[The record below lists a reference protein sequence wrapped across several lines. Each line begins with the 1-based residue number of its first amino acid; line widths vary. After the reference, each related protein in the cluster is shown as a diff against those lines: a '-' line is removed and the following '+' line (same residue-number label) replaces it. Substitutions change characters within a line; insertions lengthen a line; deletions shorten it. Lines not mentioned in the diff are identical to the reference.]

1 MTEIL
6 NLSGMY
12 ERYDLSSFGEV
23 NFIDLRDTPGTKL
36 YVDPEGEKLIRMRIS
51 GGRENKI
58 HLIDIGDYH
67 YITRLY
73 LYYEKE
79 PFDLLVFDNHSDD
92 QAPMIEGLRS
102 CGSWIRDALYDM
114 PETLM
119 SVKLIKS
126 YNDRRYLKGSFDIK
140 RPLYI
145 SIDKDVL
152 SFEECPT
159 NWDQGDMDPGMM
171 LDILKNEAENREI
184 VGIDICGG
192 PAMQDA
198 SDTDIRKNE
207 TVDKRLIDHIKSYVK
222 G

>member
-23 NFIDLRDTPGTKL
+23 NFIDLKDTPGTKL

-102 CGSWIRDALYDM
+102 CGSWIRDALQDM
-114 PETLM
+114 PEMLI
-119 SVKLIKS
+119 SVKLISSMRNIKF
-126 YNDRRYLKGSFDIK
+126 LKGSFDKK

-152 SFEECPT
+152 SPDQCKT
-159 NWDQGDMDPGMM
+159 NWDQGDIS
-171 LDILKNEAENREI
+171 LDDMISILKHETEGRKI
-184 VGIDICGG
+184 SGFDICGG
-192 PAMQDA
+192 PAPGEYND
-198 SDTDIRKNE
+198 SDIGKNE
-207 TVDKRLIDHIKSYVK
+207 ETDRKLIDFIHQL
-222 G
+222 